1 MTRGLFL
8 NCGHVVLIASFIA
21 SPPPFSRIPDQGH
34 KNIKAFVT
42 HCGIFGTLETVYHG
56 VPVVMLP
63 VFADQDSNAVKAVQE
78 GYGIKLELMHLTIEQ
93 LVGAVSEVVTNPRY
107 KAAAK

>member
-1 MTRGLFL
+1 M
-8 NCGHVVLIASFIA
+8 
-21 SPPPFSRIPDQGH
+21 
-34 KNIKAFVT
+34 
-42 HCGIFGTLETVYHG
+42 
-56 VPVVMLP
+56 PVVMLP

-93 LVGAVSEVVTNPRY
+93 LVAAVSEVVTNPRY